1 LTPTWLAMKS
11 GQNFFETNSGYLES
25 LSWVAEPIF
34 ITPSEIIEYIFCP
47 RFIYF
52 MNCLDI
58 PQHEEKR
65 YKVLKGREIHEEK
78 SQINKDYLRKKI
90 GCVDKEIDVY
100 LASSNL
106 HLRGIIDE
114 VLFLDDDTLA
124 PLDYK
129 FAEFNDHVFQTHFIQ
144 SALYGLLIREN
155 YQKEVNRG
163 YICYVRSKNFLKEL
177 KFSENDFRKAI
188 EIVENIF
195 EIIQKSYFPKKA
207 RSSNRC
213 IDCCYKNIC
222 VK

>member
-1 LTPTWLAMKS
+1 MRS
-11 GQNFFETNSGYLES
+11 EQSFFETQSSNPEGLG
-25 LSWVAEPIF
+25 WTVEPIF
-34 ITPSEIIEYIFCP
+34 ITPSEVIEYIFCP

-58 PQHEEKR
+58 PQHEENR
-65 YKVLKGREIHEEK
+65 YKVMKGREVHEDR

-100 LASSNL
+100 LASPHL

-114 VLFLDDDTLA
+114 VLFLNDDTLA

-144 SALYGLLIREN
+144 STLYGLLIREN
-155 YQKEVNRG
+155 YKKEVNRG
-163 YICYVRSKNFLKEL
+163 YICYLRSNNYLKEL
-177 KFSENDFRKAI
+177 KFSEDDFRKAM

-195 EIIQKSYFPKKA
+195 EIIQKSYFPPRTKSA
-207 RSSNRC
+207 NRC

-222 VK
+222 IK

>member
-1 LTPTWLAMKS
+1 MKS
-11 GQNFFETNSGYLES
+11 EQNSFEAQPSNREGLG
-25 LSWVAEPIF
+25 WVAEPIF
-34 ITPSEIIEYIFCP
+34 ITPSEVIEYIFCP

-78 SQINKDYLRKKI
+78 SRINRDYLRKKI
-90 GCVDKEIDVY
+90 GCMDKEIDVY
-100 LASSNL
+100 LASPRL

-114 VLFLDDDTLA
+114 VLFFSDGTLA

-155 YQKEVNRG
+155 YQKEVNKG
-163 YICYVRSKNFLKEL
+163 YVCYVRSNNFLKEL
-177 KFSENDFRKAI
+177 NFSEDKFRQAKG
-188 EIVENIF
+188 IVEKIF
-195 EIIQKSYFPKKA
+195 EIVQKNYFPSRTK
-207 RSSNRC
+207 SLNRC

>member
-1 LTPTWLAMKS
+1 MRS
-11 GQNFFETNSGYLES
+11 EQSFFETQPSNPEGLG
-25 LSWVAEPIF
+25 WTAEPIF
-34 ITPSEIIEYIFCP
+34 VTPSEVIEYIFCP

-58 PQHEEKR
+58 PQHEENR
-65 YKVLKGREIHEEK
+65 YKVIKGREVHEEK
-78 SQINKDYLRKKI
+78 SQINKEYLRKKI

-100 LASSNL
+100 LASPHL

-114 VLFLDDDTLA
+114 VLFLSDDTLA

-129 FAEFNDHVFQTHFIQ
+129 FAEFNDHVFQTHFVQ
-144 SALYGLLIREN
+144 SALYALLIREN

-163 YICYVRSKNFLKEL
+163 YICYVRSNNFLKEL
-177 KFSENDFRKAI
+177 KFSEDDFRKAM

-195 EIIQKSYFPKKA
+195 EIIQKGFFPA
-207 RSSNRC
+207 RTKSSNRC

-222 VK
+222 IK

>member
-1 LTPTWLAMKS
+1 M
-11 GQNFFETNSGYLES
+11 
-25 LSWVAEPIF
+25 AEPIF
-34 ITPSEIIEYIFCP
+34 ITPSEVIEYIFCP

-58 PQHEEKR
+58 PQHEENR
-65 YKVLKGREIHEEK
+65 YKVIKGREVHEDK
-78 SQINKDYLRKKI
+78 SRINKEYLRKKI

-100 LASSNL
+100 LASPDL

-114 VLFLDDDTLA
+114 VLFLGDGTLA

-163 YICYVRSKNFLKEL
+163 YVCYVRSNNYLKEL
-177 KFSENDFRKAI
+177 NFSNDNFGKAM

-195 EIIQKSYFPKKA
+195 EIIQKSYFPSRTK
-207 RSSNRC
+207 SSTRC

-222 VK
+222 IK

>member
-1 LTPTWLAMKS
+1 MKS
-11 GQNFFETNSGYLES
+11 GQSFFERQSSKAES
-25 LSWVAEPIF
+25 LSWMAEPIF
-34 ITPSEIIEYIFCP
+34 ITPSEVIEYIFCP

-58 PQHEEKR
+58 PQHEENR
-65 YKVLKGREIHEEK
+65 YKVIKGREVHEDK
-78 SQINKDYLRKKI
+78 SRINKEYLRKKI

-100 LASSNL
+100 LASPDL

-114 VLFLDDDTLA
+114 VLFLGDGTLA

-163 YICYVRSKNFLKEL
+163 YVCYVRSNNYLKEL
-177 KFSENDFRKAI
+177 NFSNDNFGKAM

-195 EIIQKSYFPKKA
+195 EIIQKSYFPSRTK
-207 RSSNRC
+207 SSTRC

-222 VK
+222 IK